1 MINKCS
7 KNRRKIAWLN
17 LKIVMSMLF
26 RTSSIFNFFSFDIA
40 SRWAANHDNPRG
52 CRKGEK
58 RLPLLYFMAHD
69 FREFN
74 DLRMSRRDTR
84 RCKSLVPVCRN
95 GNSFKWK

>member
-1 MINKCS
+1 MFLRS
-7 KNRRKIAWLN
+7 SFFQFL
-17 LKIVMSMLF
+17 LF
-26 RTSSIFNFFSFDIA
+26 RYSVSVNRGLT
-40 SRWAANHDNPRG
+40 NPRG
-52 CRKGEK
+52 CRKRRK
-58 RLPLLYFMAHD
+58 MLYFMMHD